1 MPMETL
7 IYVVGLVLTL
17 GALGGLGV
25 LAVGE
30 LRVRSLRRN
39 RLAAAGTAPAAPG
52 GGRPGPLVEKSGGAF
67 AEQVLSTVRTLGQ
80 QSAVRDPVAVS
91 QLRSKLMQAGFYSRE
106 APVIF
111 LGVKAVALALAT
123 VGVMFTM
130 PAIIGK
136 KGGNLGALALAVGV
150 SLVAIY
156 GPEFVLK
163 NRKTSREREYSE
175 GFPDLLDLLVA
186 SVEAGLS
193 LDAAVTR
200 VTEEL
205 ERRYPNLTVHLR
217 FLVLELRAGRARKDA
232 WSAFAD
238 RLGIDDARAL
248 ATMLRQAEEMGTS
261 LGETLSVF
269 SADMRA
275 KRMLRAEEKAL
286 GLSAKLTVPLILFI
300 FPALLGALMLPAA
313 ARLMHVFSKNGG
325 LGG

>member
-1 MPMETL
+1 MSIETI
-7 IYVVGLVLTL
+7 IYIAGLVLTL
-17 GALGGLGV
+17 GALGGLTWLV
-25 LAVGE
+25 VGE
-30 LRVRSLRRN
+30 LRVRALRRN
-39 RLAAAGTAPAAPG
+39 RLAGAGAAIAAGRGA
-52 GGRPGPLVEKSGGAF
+52 PLVAKSGRAI
-67 AEQVLSTVRTLGQ
+67 ADQLLAAVRRLGQ
-80 QSAVRDPVAVS
+80 QSAVRDPAKVS
-91 QLRSKLMQAGFYSRE
+91 LLRSRLTQAGFYSRE

-111 LGVKAVALALAT
+111 LGVKAAAVAVATLAVIMTLPMLM
-123 VGVMFTM
+123 GQ
-130 PAIIGK
+130 
-136 KGGNLGALALAVGV
+136 KGGNLGALALSVGV
-150 SLVAIY
+150 SLAALY
-156 GPEFVLK
+156 GPDFVLK
-163 NRKTSREREYSE
+163 NRKTVREREYSE

-205 ERRYPNLTVHLR
+205 QRRYPNLTVHLR

-238 RLGIDDARAL
+238 RLGIEDARAL

-300 FPALLGALMLPAA
+300 FPSLLGALMLPAV
-313 ARLMHVFSKNGG
+313 ARLIHVFSNGVPSG
-325 LGG
+325 

>member
-1 MPMETL
+1 MTLETT

-17 GALGGLGV
+17 GALGGLGWIGF
-25 LAVGE
+25 AE
-30 LRVRSLRRN
+30 LRVRALRRS
-39 RLAAAGTAPAAPG
+39 RLANAGASYGGGPIRAEPERPG
-52 GGRPGPLVEKSGGAF
+52 GAVGAQLL
-67 AEQVLSTVRTLGQ
+67 ATVRRLGQ
-80 QSAVRDPVAVS
+80 QSAVKDPAKVS
-91 QLRSKLMQAGFYSRE
+91 VLRSRLMQAGFYSRE

-111 LGVKAVALALAT
+111 LGVKAAALAVAT
-123 VGVMFTM
+123 LGVVLTLPMM
-130 PAIIGK
+130 MGH
-136 KGGNLGALALAVGV
+136 KGGNFGALALAVSV
-150 SLVAIY
+150 SLAALY
-156 GPEFVLK
+156 GPDMVLK
-163 NRKTSREREYSE
+163 NRKTSREREYSD

-217 FLVLELRAGRARKDA
+217 FLVLELRAGRSRKDA

-269 SADMRA
+269 STDMRA

-300 FPALLGALMLPAA
+300 FPALLGALMLPAVV
-313 ARLMHVFSKNGG
+313 RLVHVFGKGTPGG
-325 LGG
+325 

>member
-1 MPMETL
+1 MAIETM
-7 IYVVGLVLTL
+7 IYVAGLVLTL
-17 GALGGLGV
+17 GALGGLSWAGV
-25 LAVGE
+25 AE
-30 LRVRSLRRN
+30 LRVRAMRRH
-39 RLAAAGTAPAAPG
+39 RLAGSGSGGPAAPV
-52 GGRPGPLVEKSGGAF
+52 VEKSGGAI
-67 AEQVLSTVRTLGQ
+67 AEQLLSTVRRLGQ
-80 QSAVRDPVAVS
+80 QSAVRDPAKVS
-91 QLRSKLMQAGFYSRE
+91 LLRSRLMQAGFYARE

-111 LGVKAVALALAT
+111 LGVKAAALAVATGAVVLTLPMMIGQKGGGIGGLALA
-123 VGVMFTM
+123 M
-130 PAIIGK
+130 
-136 KGGNLGALALAVGV
+136 GV
-150 SLVAIY
+150 SLVALY

-163 NRKTSREREYSE
+163 QRKGTREREYSE

-205 ERRYPNLTVHLR
+205 DRRYPNLTVHLR
-217 FLVLELRAGRARKDA
+217 FLVLELRAGRSRKDA

-269 SADMRA
+269 STDMRQ

-313 ARLMHVFSKNGG
+313 ARLMNVFGDGG
-325 LGG
+325 P